1 MDEFKTR
8 FDQYIEHEK
17 AVQQPPRVIYELIQE
32 TLYDNESKIRWPATT
47 KKRIIY
53 VLVMPLTHL
62 QWLSIPDP
70 RAGKQN
76 LYPVSLFMSL
86 VWIFAYSYVIVWFTY
101 VVTTAYN
108 LHFSIL
114 PMILYPFGI
123 ALRDQKKFN
132 DMKMAL
138 TAFAESE
145 KVRDQRLSLA
155 ETFSGPIFQITGL
168 MGMTWTLYIGFLGAE
183 YVQFQNAGIQY

>member
-1 MDEFKTR
+1 M
-8 FDQYIEHEK
+8 
-17 AVQQPPRVIYELIQE
+17 QQPPRVIYELIQE
-32 TLYDNESKIRWPATT
+32 TLYDNESKIKWPATT
-47 KKRIIY
+47 KKRIAYIMI
-53 VLVMPLTHL
+53 MPLTHM

-70 RAGKQN
+70 RSRGQNGQQGN

-86 VWIFAYSYVIVWFTY
+86 VWIFAYAYIIVWFTY

-123 ALRDQKKFN
+123 ALRDYKKFN

-138 TAFAESE
+138 SAFSESD
-145 KVRDQRLSLA
+145 KVKDQKLSLA
-155 ETFSGPIFQITGL
+155 ETFSGPIF
-168 MGMTWTLYIGFLGAE
+168 
-183 YVQFQNAGIQY
+183 